1 MGEVRRVMINH
12 LLRKLSLWSVESG
25 FLIGLF
31 FTVARPEPGGTG
43 QVLRKVANG
52 AAEALTNV
60 PSLERPG

>member
-1 MGEVRRVMINH
+1 MECR
-12 LLRKLSLWSVESG
+12 ESG